1 MIKFLDLHKINERYR
16 KEIDESIKEVLDS
29 GWYLLGKQN
38 EEFCKNFAEYCGV
51 KYAVGVANGLDA
63 LKLAIMALGFKEG
76 DEIIVPSNTYI
87 ASILAI
93 SECGCTPVLV
103 EPDINTYNINPD
115 LIEAKITKNTKA
127 ILAVHLYGQTANM
140 QKISQIAD
148 KYNLKVGETL
158 KVKEAGYSLVYDSE
172 NKVYGLKQEKNKAY
186 KDYKVK
192 NGDTLYGIAFAH
204 GMTANEFLALNNI
217 KDVNKYNLKIGE
229 VLKVADNTSNSEK
242 SNLSDSGSIQNTQN
256 IKEEKSYDTYK
267 VKSGDTLYGI
277 AFAHGMTASEFLKL
291 NNIDD
296 PDKYKLYVGKTMYVA
311 SSKKESNTQNTE
323 NNEKENQKDTVY
335 YTVKS
340 GDTLYGIAFQNDIS
354 VNEFLK
360 INNIDDP
367 LKYKLRTGEKLKI
380 YATASNSQ
388 SKTIITYKV
397 KNGDTLGEIALKNS
411 MSLKDLLELNGL
423 KNNYVLK
430 VGDTLKIY
438 DNVNINTSSKPAS
451 YRTLENYKVKNG
463 DTLSEIALARGMD
476 LVELYSLN
484 NLNDKYVLKIG
495 DTLKV
500 YANTRKTRTL
510 VTSNYK
516 VQRGDTLYSIAK
528 KHKMDLRSLMNLN
541 NIKNANEYKLYVGA
555 TIKVQ
560 TVKMISYSFNDD
572 SILPESSFIW
582 PYKGII
588 ISGYGVTSDKL
599 ANRGINILGDVG
611 DKVVASDDGIVEY
624 VDDIRG
630 FGTVIILKH
639 KNGYNTS
646 YAHLS
651 KVNVKLGDIVSKG
664 QYIGNIGDT
673 GMIDRSELY
682 FKISYQGR
690 AVDPAKLLPKG

>member
-1 MIKFLDLHKINERYR
+1 M
-16 KEIDESIKEVLDS
+16 
-29 GWYLLGKQN
+29 
-38 EEFCKNFAEYCGV
+38 KNVF
-51 KYAVGVANGLDA
+51 KYASVIGCTFFSISFGANYIDYKVKNGDTLYGIAFAHDMSA
-63 LKLAIMALGFKEG
+63 SEFLKL
-76 DEIIVPSNTYI
+76 N
-87 ASILAI
+87 
-93 SECGCTPVLV
+93 
-103 EPDINTYNINPD
+103 NIKDPN
-115 LIEAKITKNTKA
+115 EYK
-127 ILAVHLYGQTANM
+127 
-140 QKISQIAD
+140 
-148 KYNLKVGETL
+148 LKVGETL

-172 NKVYGLKQEKNKAY
+172 NKVYGLKGEENKSY

-192 NGDTLYGIAFAH
+192 NGDSLYGIAFSH
-204 GMTANEFLALNNI
+204 GMTANEFLAINNI
-217 KDVNKYNLKIGE
+217 KDPNKYNLKIGE
-229 VLKVADNTSNSEK
+229 ILKVANNTSSASNNS
-242 SNLSDSGSIQNTQN
+242 SNLSPSEDNVSENN
-256 IKEEKSYDTYK
+256 YDTYK

-277 AFAHGMTASEFLKL
+277 AFAHGMTASEFLKI

-296 PDKYKLYVGKTMYVA
+296 PNKYKLYVGKTMYVA
-311 SSKKESNTQNTE
+311 KSERA
-323 NNEKENQKDTVY
+323 EKENNNNSNIQKEVEY

-380 YATASNSQ
+380 YAKSSSNAQ
-388 SKTIITYKV
+388 SKTIKTYKV
-397 KNGDTLGEIALKNS
+397 KYGDTLGEIAAKNS
-411 MSLKDLLELNGL
+411 MSLKDLLALNGL
-423 KNNYVLK
+423 KSNYVLK
-430 VGDTLKIY
+430 VGDTLKLY
-438 DNVNINTSSKPAS
+438 DNVSINTSSKPS
-451 YRTLENYKVKNG
+451 QYRTLENYKVKSG

-484 NLNDKYVLKIG
+484 NLNDKYILKIG

-500 YANTRKTRTL
+500 YANSPKTSTL
-510 VTSNYK
+510 VTSIYK
-516 VQRGDTLYSIAK
+516 VKSGDTLYSIAK
-528 KHKMDLRSLMNLN
+528 SHKMDLRSLMQLN

-555 TIKVQ
+555 SIKVQ

-582 PYKGII
+582 PYRGII
-588 ISGYGVTSDKL
+588 VSGYGVTSDKL

-624 VDDIRG
+624 VDNVRG

-651 KVNVKLGDIVSKG
+651 KANVKLGDIVSKG
-664 QYIGNIGDT
+664 EYIGDIGDT

-690 AVDPAKLLPKG
+690 AIDPTKLLPRG

>member
-1 MIKFLDLHKINERYR
+1 M
-16 KEIDESIKEVLDS
+16 
-29 GWYLLGKQN
+29 
-38 EEFCKNFAEYCGV
+38 KNVF
-51 KYAVGVANGLDA
+51 KYASVIGCTFFSISFGANYIDYKVKNGDTLYGIAFAHDMSA
-63 LKLAIMALGFKEG
+63 SEFLKL
-76 DEIIVPSNTYI
+76 N
-87 ASILAI
+87 
-93 SECGCTPVLV
+93 
-103 EPDINTYNINPD
+103 DIKDPNEY
-115 LIEAKITKNTKA
+115 K
-127 ILAVHLYGQTANM
+127 
-140 QKISQIAD
+140 
-148 KYNLKVGETL
+148 LKVGETL

-172 NKVYGLKQEKNKAY
+172 NKVYGLKGEENKSY

-192 NGDTLYGIAFAH
+192 NGDSLYAIAFSH
-204 GMTANEFLALNNI
+204 GMTANEFLAINNI
-217 KDVNKYNLKIGE
+217 KDPNKYNLKIGE
-229 VLKVADNTSNSEK
+229 ILKVANNTSSASNNS
-242 SNLSDSGSIQNTQN
+242 SNLSPSTDNVS
-256 IKEEKSYDTYK
+256 EKNYDTYK

-277 AFAHGMTASEFLKL
+277 AFAHGMTASEFLKI

-296 PDKYKLYVGKTMYVA
+296 PNKYKLYVGKTMYVA
-311 SSKKESNTQNTE
+311 KSERA
-323 NNEKENQKDTVY
+323 EKENNNNSNIQKEVQY

-360 INNIDDP
+360 LNNIDDP

-380 YATASNSQ
+380 YAKSSSNTQ
-388 SKTIITYKV
+388 SKTIKTYKV
-397 KNGDTLGEIALKNS
+397 KYGDTLGEIAAKNS
-411 MSLKDLLELNGL
+411 MSLKDLLALNGL
-423 KNNYVLK
+423 KSNYVLK
-430 VGDTLKIY
+430 VGDTLKLY
-438 DNVNINTSSKPAS
+438 DNVNINTSSKPS
-451 YRTLENYKVKNG
+451 QYRTLENYKVKSG

-484 NLNDKYVLKIG
+484 NLNDKYILKIG

-500 YANTRKTRTL
+500 YANSQKTSTL
-510 VTSNYK
+510 VTSIYK
-516 VQRGDTLYSIAK
+516 VKSGDTLYSIAK
-528 KHKMDLRSLMNLN
+528 THKMDLRSLMQLN

-555 TIKVQ
+555 SIKVQ

-582 PYKGII
+582 PYRGII
-588 ISGYGVTSDKL
+588 VSGYGVTSDKL

-624 VDDIRG
+624 VDNVRG

-664 QYIGNIGDT
+664 EYIGDIGDT

-682 FKISYQGR
+682 FKISFTISFKVR
-690 AVDPAKLLPKG
+690 L

>member
-1 MIKFLDLHKINERYR
+1 M
-16 KEIDESIKEVLDS
+16 
-29 GWYLLGKQN
+29 
-38 EEFCKNFAEYCGV
+38 KNVF
-51 KYAVGVANGLDA
+51 KYASVIGCTFFSISFGANYIDYKVKNGDTLYGIAFAHDMSA
-63 LKLAIMALGFKEG
+63 SEFLKL
-76 DEIIVPSNTYI
+76 N
-87 ASILAI
+87 
-93 SECGCTPVLV
+93 
-103 EPDINTYNINPD
+103 NIKDPN
-115 LIEAKITKNTKA
+115 EYK
-127 ILAVHLYGQTANM
+127 
-140 QKISQIAD
+140 
-148 KYNLKVGETL
+148 LKVGETL

-172 NKVYGLKQEKNKAY
+172 NKVYGLKGEENKSY

-192 NGDTLYGIAFAH
+192 NGDSLYAIAFSH
-204 GMTANEFLALNNI
+204 GMTANEFLAINNI
-217 KDVNKYNLKIGE
+217 KDPNKYNLKIGE
-229 VLKVADNTSNSEK
+229 ILKVANNTSSASNNS
-242 SNLSDSGSIQNTQN
+242 SNLSPSEDNVSENN
-256 IKEEKSYDTYK
+256 YDTYK

-277 AFAHGMTASEFLKL
+277 AFAHGMTASEFLKI

-296 PDKYKLYVGKTMYVA
+296 PNKYKLYVGKTMYVA
-311 SSKKESNTQNTE
+311 KSERA
-323 NNEKENQKDTVY
+323 EKENNNNSNIQKEVEY

-380 YATASNSQ
+380 YAKSSSNAQ
-388 SKTIITYKV
+388 SKTIKTYKV
-397 KNGDTLGEIALKNS
+397 KYGDTLGEIAAKNS
-411 MSLKDLLELNGL
+411 MSLKDLLALNGL
-423 KNNYVLK
+423 KSNYVLK
-430 VGDTLKIY
+430 VGDTLKLY
-438 DNVNINTSSKPAS
+438 DNVSINTSSKPS
-451 YRTLENYKVKNG
+451 QYRTLENYKVKSG

-484 NLNDKYVLKIG
+484 NLNDKYILKIG

-500 YANTRKTRTL
+500 YANSPKTSTL
-510 VTSNYK
+510 VTSIYK
-516 VQRGDTLYSIAK
+516 VKSGDTLYSIAK
-528 KHKMDLRSLMNLN
+528 SHKMDLRSLMQLN

-555 TIKVQ
+555 SIKVQ

-582 PYKGII
+582 PYRGII
-588 ISGYGVTSDKL
+588 VSGYGVTSDKL

-624 VDDIRG
+624 VDNVRG

-651 KVNVKLGDIVSKG
+651 KANVKLGDIVSKG
-664 QYIGNIGDT
+664 EYIGDIGDT

-690 AVDPAKLLPKG
+690 AIDPTKLLPRG

>member
-1 MIKFLDLHKINERYR
+1 MKNVFKYTSVIGCTFFSISFGANY
-16 KEIDESIKEVLDS
+16 IDYKVKNGDTLYGIAFAHDMSAS
-29 GWYLLGKQN
+29 
-38 EEFCKNFAEYCGV
+38 EF
-51 KYAVGVANGLDA
+51 
-63 LKLAIMALGFKEG
+63 LKL
-76 DEIIVPSNTYI
+76 N
-87 ASILAI
+87 
-93 SECGCTPVLV
+93 
-103 EPDINTYNINPD
+103 NIKDPN
-115 LIEAKITKNTKA
+115 EYK
-127 ILAVHLYGQTANM
+127 
-140 QKISQIAD
+140 
-148 KYNLKVGETL
+148 LKVGETL

-172 NKVYGLKQEKNKAY
+172 NKVYGLKGEENKSY

-192 NGDTLYGIAFAH
+192 NGDSLYAIAFSH
-204 GMTANEFLALNNI
+204 GMTANEFLAINNI
-217 KDVNKYNLKIGE
+217 KDPNKYNLKIGE
-229 VLKVADNTSNSEK
+229 ILKVANNTSSASNNS
-242 SNLSDSGSIQNTQN
+242 SNLSPSTDNVS
-256 IKEEKSYDTYK
+256 EKNYDTYK

-277 AFAHGMTASEFLKL
+277 AFAHGMTASEFLKI

-296 PDKYKLYVGKTMYVA
+296 PNKYKLYVGKTMYVA
-311 SSKKESNTQNTE
+311 KSERA
-323 NNEKENQKDTVY
+323 EKENNNNSNIQKEVQY

-360 INNIDDP
+360 LNNIDDP

-380 YATASNSQ
+380 YAKSSSNTQ
-388 SKTIITYKV
+388 SKTIKTYKV
-397 KNGDTLGEIALKNS
+397 KYGDTLGEIAAKNS
-411 MSLKDLLELNGL
+411 MSLKDLLALNGL
-423 KNNYVLK
+423 KSNYVLK
-430 VGDTLKIY
+430 VGDTLKLY
-438 DNVNINTSSKPAS
+438 DNVNINTSSKPS
-451 YRTLENYKVKNG
+451 QYRTLENYKVKSG

-484 NLNDKYVLKIG
+484 NLNDKYILKIG

-500 YANTRKTRTL
+500 YANSQKTSTL
-510 VTSNYK
+510 VTSIYK
-516 VQRGDTLYSIAK
+516 VKSGDTLYSIAK
-528 KHKMDLRSLMNLN
+528 THKMDLRSLMQLN

-555 TIKVQ
+555 SIKVQ

-582 PYKGII
+582 PYRGII
-588 ISGYGVTSDKL
+588 VSGYGVTSDKL

-624 VDDIRG
+624 VDNVRG

-664 QYIGNIGDT
+664 EYIGDIGDT

-690 AVDPAKLLPKG
+690 AIDPTKLLPRG

>member
-1 MIKFLDLHKINERYR
+1 MRNIF
-16 KEIDESIKEVLDS
+16 
-29 GWYLLGKQN
+29 
-38 EEFCKNFAEYCGV
+38 
-51 KYAVGVANGLDA
+51 KYASIVGCTFASIVLGANYIDYKVKNGDTLYGIAFSHDMSA
-63 LKLAIMALGFKEG
+63 TEFLKLNNIK
-76 DEIIVPSNTYI
+76 D
-87 ASILAI
+87 
-93 SECGCTPVLV
+93 
-103 EPDINTYNINPD
+103 PDSYK
-115 LIEAKITKNTKA
+115 LR
-127 ILAVHLYGQTANM
+127 
-140 QKISQIAD
+140 
-148 KYNLKVGETL
+148 VGEIL
-158 KVKEAGYSLVYDSE
+158 KVKENGYSLVFDSE
-172 NKVYGLKQEKNKAY
+172 NKVYGLKGEESKSSY

-204 GMTANEFLALNNI
+204 GMTANEFLAINNI
-217 KDVNKYNLKIGE
+217 KDVNKYNLRVGE
-229 VLKVADNTSNSEK
+229 TLKVANSSNNAS
-242 SNLSDSGSIQNTQN
+242 SNNEISNAEQKDT
-256 IKEEKSYDTYK
+256 ETKSYDTYR

-277 AFAHGMTASEFLKL
+277 AFAHGMTASEFLKI
-291 NNIDD
+291 NNIDN
-296 PDKYKLYVGKTMYVA
+296 PDKYKLYVGKTMYVIN
-311 SSKKESNTQNTE
+311 SKKENNSVQEKSDNT
-323 NNEKENQKDTVY
+323 KEVEY

-380 YATASNSQ
+380 YAKISNSQ
-388 SKTIITYKV
+388 SKTITTYRV
-397 KNGDTLGEIALKNS
+397 KSGDTLGEIALRNS

-423 KNNYVLK
+423 KSNYVLK
-430 VGDTLKIY
+430 VGDTLKLY
-438 DNVNINTSSKPAS
+438 DNVNINTSSSKQPA
-451 YRTLENYKVKNG
+451 YRTLENYKVKSG
-463 DTLSEIALARGMD
+463 DTLSEIALKRGMD

-484 NLNDKYVLKIG
+484 NLNAKSILKVG

-500 YANTRKTRTL
+500 YANPKKTTTL

-516 VQRGDTLYSIAK
+516 VKSGDSLYSIAQ
-528 KHKMDLRSLMNLN
+528 KHNMTLRNLMRLN
-541 NIKNANEYKLYVGA
+541 NIKNANEYKLYIGA
-555 TIKVQ
+555 NIKVQ
-560 TVKMISYSFNDD
+560 TLKMIPYSFNDD

-588 ISGYGVTSDKL
+588 VSGYGVTSDKL

-611 DKVVASDDGIVEY
+611 DKVIAADDGIVEY
-624 VDDIRG
+624 VDEIRG

-664 QYIGNIGDT
+664 AYIGNIGDT

-690 AVDPAKLLPKG
+690 AIDPTKLLPKG

>member
-1 MIKFLDLHKINERYR
+1 M
-16 KEIDESIKEVLDS
+16 
-29 GWYLLGKQN
+29 
-38 EEFCKNFAEYCGV
+38 KNVF
-51 KYAVGVANGLDA
+51 KYASVIGCTFFSISFGANYIDYKVKNGDTLYGIAFAHDMSA
-63 LKLAIMALGFKEG
+63 SEFLKL
-76 DEIIVPSNTYI
+76 N
-87 ASILAI
+87 
-93 SECGCTPVLV
+93 
-103 EPDINTYNINPD
+103 NIKDPN
-115 LIEAKITKNTKA
+115 EYK
-127 ILAVHLYGQTANM
+127 
-140 QKISQIAD
+140 
-148 KYNLKVGETL
+148 LKVGETL

-172 NKVYGLKQEKNKAY
+172 NKVYGLKGEENKSY

-192 NGDTLYGIAFAH
+192 NGDSLYGIAFSH
-204 GMTANEFLALNNI
+204 GMTANEFLAINNI
-217 KDVNKYNLKIGE
+217 KDPNKYNLKIGE
-229 VLKVADNTSNSEK
+229 ILKVANNTSSTSNNS
-242 SNLSDSGSIQNTQN
+242 SNLSPSEDNVSENN
-256 IKEEKSYDTYK
+256 YDTYK

-277 AFAHGMTASEFLKL
+277 AFAHGMTASEFLKI

-296 PDKYKLYVGKTMYVA
+296 PNKYKLYVGKTMYVA
-311 SSKKESNTQNTE
+311 KSERA
-323 NNEKENQKDTVY
+323 EKENNNNSNIQKEVEY

-380 YATASNSQ
+380 YAKSSSNAQ
-388 SKTIITYKV
+388 SKTIKTYKV
-397 KNGDTLGEIALKNS
+397 KYGDTLGEIAAKNS
-411 MSLKDLLELNGL
+411 MSLKDLLALNGL
-423 KNNYVLK
+423 KSNYVLK
-430 VGDTLKIY
+430 VGDTLKLY
-438 DNVNINTSSKPAS
+438 DNVSINTSSKPS
-451 YRTLENYKVKNG
+451 QYRTLENYKVKSG

-484 NLNDKYVLKIG
+484 NLNDKYILKIG

-500 YANTRKTRTL
+500 YANSPKTSTL
-510 VTSNYK
+510 VTSIYK
-516 VQRGDTLYSIAK
+516 VKSGDTLYSIAK
-528 KHKMDLRSLMNLN
+528 SHKMDLRSLMQLN

-555 TIKVQ
+555 SIKVQ

-588 ISGYGVTSDKL
+588 VSGYGVTSDKL

-624 VDDIRG
+624 VDNVRG

-651 KVNVKLGDIVSKG
+651 KANVKLGDIVSKG
-664 QYIGNIGDT
+664 EYIGDIGDT

-690 AVDPAKLLPKG
+690 AIDPAKLLPRG

>member
-1 MIKFLDLHKINERYR
+1 M
-16 KEIDESIKEVLDS
+16 
-29 GWYLLGKQN
+29 
-38 EEFCKNFAEYCGV
+38 KNVF
-51 KYAVGVANGLDA
+51 KYASVIGCTFFSISFGANYIDYKVKNGDTLYGIAFAHDMSA
-63 LKLAIMALGFKEG
+63 SEFLKL
-76 DEIIVPSNTYI
+76 N
-87 ASILAI
+87 
-93 SECGCTPVLV
+93 
-103 EPDINTYNINPD
+103 NIKDPN
-115 LIEAKITKNTKA
+115 EYK
-127 ILAVHLYGQTANM
+127 
-140 QKISQIAD
+140 
-148 KYNLKVGETL
+148 LKVGETL

-172 NKVYGLKQEKNKAY
+172 NKVYGLKGEENKSY

-192 NGDTLYGIAFAH
+192 NGDSLYGIAFAH
-204 GMTANEFLALNNI
+204 GMTANEFLAINNI
-217 KDVNKYNLKIGE
+217 KDPNKYNLKIGE
-229 VLKVADNTSNSEK
+229 ILKVANNTSSASNNS
-242 SNLSDSGSIQNTQN
+242 SNLSPSTDNVS
-256 IKEEKSYDTYK
+256 EKNYDTYK

-277 AFAHGMTASEFLKL
+277 AFAHGMTASEFLKI

-296 PDKYKLYVGKTMYVA
+296 PNKYKLYVGKTMYVA
-311 SSKKESNTQNTE
+311 KSERA
-323 NNEKENQKDTVY
+323 EKENNNNSNIQKEVQY

-360 INNIDDP
+360 LNNIDDP

-380 YATASNSQ
+380 YAKSSSNTQ
-388 SKTIITYKV
+388 SKTIKTYKV
-397 KNGDTLGEIALKNS
+397 KYGDTLGEIAAKNS
-411 MSLKDLLELNGL
+411 MSLKDLLALNGL
-423 KNNYVLK
+423 KSNYVLK
-430 VGDTLKIY
+430 VGDTLKLY
-438 DNVNINTSSKPAS
+438 DNVNINTSSKPS
-451 YRTLENYKVKNG
+451 QYRTLENYKVKSG

-484 NLNDKYVLKIG
+484 NLNDKYILKIG

-500 YANTRKTRTL
+500 YANSQKTSTL
-510 VTSNYK
+510 VTSIYK
-516 VQRGDTLYSIAK
+516 VKSGDTLYSIAK
-528 KHKMDLRSLMNLN
+528 THKMDLRSLMQLN

-555 TIKVQ
+555 SIKVQ

-582 PYKGII
+582 PYRGII
-588 ISGYGVTSDKL
+588 VSGYGVTSDKL

-624 VDDIRG
+624 VDNVRG

-651 KVNVKLGDIVSKG
+651 KVNVKLGDIVSEG
-664 QYIGNIGDT
+664 EYIGDIGDT

-690 AVDPAKLLPKG
+690 AIDPTKLLPRG

>member
-1 MIKFLDLHKINERYR
+1 M
-16 KEIDESIKEVLDS
+16 
-29 GWYLLGKQN
+29 
-38 EEFCKNFAEYCGV
+38 KNVF
-51 KYAVGVANGLDA
+51 KYASVIGCTFFSISFGANYIDYKVKNGDTLYGIAFAHDMSA
-63 LKLAIMALGFKEG
+63 SEFLKL
-76 DEIIVPSNTYI
+76 N
-87 ASILAI
+87 
-93 SECGCTPVLV
+93 
-103 EPDINTYNINPD
+103 NIKDPN
-115 LIEAKITKNTKA
+115 EYK
-127 ILAVHLYGQTANM
+127 
-140 QKISQIAD
+140 
-148 KYNLKVGETL
+148 LKVGETL

-172 NKVYGLKQEKNKAY
+172 NKVYGLKGEENKSY

-192 NGDTLYGIAFAH
+192 NGDSLYAIAFSH
-204 GMTANEFLALNNI
+204 GMTANEFLAINNI
-217 KDVNKYNLKIGE
+217 KDPNKYNLKIGE
-229 VLKVADNTSNSEK
+229 ILKVANNTSSASNNS
-242 SNLSDSGSIQNTQN
+242 SNLSPSEDNVSENN
-256 IKEEKSYDTYK
+256 YDTYK

-277 AFAHGMTASEFLKL
+277 AFAHGMTASEFLKI

-296 PDKYKLYVGKTMYVA
+296 PNKYKLYVGKTMYVA
-311 SSKKESNTQNTE
+311 KSERA
-323 NNEKENQKDTVY
+323 EKENNNNSNIQKEVQY

-360 INNIDDP
+360 LNNIDDP

-380 YATASNSQ
+380 YAKSSSNTQ
-388 SKTIITYKV
+388 SKTIKTYKV
-397 KNGDTLGEIALKNS
+397 KYGDTLGEIAAKNS
-411 MSLKDLLELNGL
+411 MSLKDLLALNGL
-423 KNNYVLK
+423 KSNYVLK
-430 VGDTLKIY
+430 VGDTLKLY
-438 DNVNINTSSKPAS
+438 DNVNINTSSKPS
-451 YRTLENYKVKNG
+451 QYRTLENYKVKSG

-484 NLNDKYVLKIG
+484 NLNDKYILKIG

-500 YANTRKTRTL
+500 YANSQKTSTL
-510 VTSNYK
+510 VTSIYK
-516 VQRGDTLYSIAK
+516 VKSGDTLYSIAK
-528 KHKMDLRSLMNLN
+528 THKMDLRSLMQLN

-555 TIKVQ
+555 SIKVQ

-582 PYKGII
+582 PYRGII
-588 ISGYGVTSDKL
+588 VSGYGVTSDKL

-624 VDDIRG
+624 VDNVRG

-651 KVNVKLGDIVSKG
+651 KANVKLGDIVSKG
-664 QYIGNIGDT
+664 EYIGDIGDT

-690 AVDPAKLLPKG
+690 AIDPTKLLPRG

>member
-1 MIKFLDLHKINERYR
+1 M
-16 KEIDESIKEVLDS
+16 
-29 GWYLLGKQN
+29 
-38 EEFCKNFAEYCGV
+38 KNVF
-51 KYAVGVANGLDA
+51 KYASVIGCTFFSISFGADFIDYKVKNGDTLYGIA
-63 LKLAIMALGFKEG
+63 FAHNMSASEFLKL
-76 DEIIVPSNTYI
+76 N
-87 ASILAI
+87 
-93 SECGCTPVLV
+93 
-103 EPDINTYNINPD
+103 NIKDPN
-115 LIEAKITKNTKA
+115 EYK
-127 ILAVHLYGQTANM
+127 
-140 QKISQIAD
+140 
-148 KYNLKVGETL
+148 LKVGETL
-158 KVKEAGYSLVYDSE
+158 KVKDAGYSLVYDSE
-172 NKVYGLKQEKNKAY
+172 NKVYGLKGEENKSY

-192 NGDTLYGIAFAH
+192 NGDSLYGIAFSH
-204 GMTANEFLALNNI
+204 GMTANEFLAINNI
-217 KDVNKYNLKIGE
+217 KDPNKYNLKIGE
-229 VLKVADNTSNSEK
+229 ILKVANNTSDT
-242 SNLSDSGSIQNTQN
+242 SNLSPSEDNVS
-256 IKEEKSYDTYK
+256 EKNYDTYK

-277 AFAHGMTASEFLKL
+277 AFAHGMTASEFLKI

-296 PDKYKLYVGKTMYVA
+296 PNKYKLYVGKTMYVA
-311 SSKKESNTQNTE
+311 KSERA
-323 NNEKENQKDTVY
+323 EKENNNNSNIQKEVEY

-380 YATASNSQ
+380 YSKGSSNSQ
-388 SKTIITYKV
+388 SKTIKTYKV
-397 KNGDTLGEIALKNS
+397 KYGDTLGEIAAKNS
-411 MSLKDLLELNGL
+411 MSLNDLLALNGL

-430 VGDTLKIY
+430 VGDTLKLY
-438 DNVNINTSSKPAS
+438 DNVNINTSSKPS
-451 YRTLENYKVKNG
+451 QYRTLENYKVKSG

-484 NLNDKYVLKIG
+484 NLNDKYILKIG

-500 YANTRKTRTL
+500 YANSPKTSAL
-510 VTSNYK
+510 VTSIYK
-516 VQRGDTLYSIAK
+516 VKSGDTLYSIAK
-528 KHKMDLRSLMNLN
+528 SHKMDLRSLMQLN
-541 NIKNANEYKLYVGA
+541 NIKNANEYKLYIGA
-555 TIKVQ
+555 SIKVQ
-560 TVKMISYSFNDD
+560 TTKMISYSFNDD

-588 ISGYGVTSDKL
+588 VSGYGVTSDKL

-624 VDDIRG
+624 ADNVRG

-664 QYIGNIGDT
+664 EYIGDIGNT

-682 FKISYQGR
+682 FKISYQGV
-690 AVDPAKLLPKG
+690 AIDPTKLLPRG

>member
-1 MIKFLDLHKINERYR
+1 M
-16 KEIDESIKEVLDS
+16 
-29 GWYLLGKQN
+29 
-38 EEFCKNFAEYCGV
+38 KNVF
-51 KYAVGVANGLDA
+51 KYASVIGCTFFSISFGANYIDYKVKNGDTLYGIAFAHDMSA
-63 LKLAIMALGFKEG
+63 SEFLKL
-76 DEIIVPSNTYI
+76 N
-87 ASILAI
+87 
-93 SECGCTPVLV
+93 
-103 EPDINTYNINPD
+103 DIKDPNEY
-115 LIEAKITKNTKA
+115 K
-127 ILAVHLYGQTANM
+127 
-140 QKISQIAD
+140 
-148 KYNLKVGETL
+148 LKVGETL

-172 NKVYGLKQEKNKAY
+172 NKVYGLKGEENKSY

-192 NGDTLYGIAFAH
+192 NGDSLYAIAFSH
-204 GMTANEFLALNNI
+204 GMTANEFLAINNI
-217 KDVNKYNLKIGE
+217 KDPNKYNLKIGE
-229 VLKVADNTSNSEK
+229 ILKVANNTSSASNNS
-242 SNLSDSGSIQNTQN
+242 SNLSTSTDNVS
-256 IKEEKSYDTYK
+256 EKNYDTYK

-277 AFAHGMTASEFLKL
+277 AFAHGMTASEFLKI

-296 PDKYKLYVGKTMYVA
+296 PNKYKLYVGKTMYVA
-311 SSKKESNTQNTE
+311 KSERA
-323 NNEKENQKDTVY
+323 EKENNNNSNIQKEVQY

-360 INNIDDP
+360 LNNIDDP

-380 YATASNSQ
+380 YAKSSSNTQ
-388 SKTIITYKV
+388 SKTIKTYKV
-397 KNGDTLGEIALKNS
+397 KYGDTLGEIAAKNS
-411 MSLKDLLELNGL
+411 MSLKDLLALNGL
-423 KNNYVLK
+423 KSNYVLK
-430 VGDTLKIY
+430 VGDTLKLY
-438 DNVNINTSSKPAS
+438 DNVNINTSSKPS
-451 YRTLENYKVKNG
+451 QYRTLENYKVKSG

-484 NLNDKYVLKIG
+484 NLNDKYILKIG

-500 YANTRKTRTL
+500 YANSQKTSTL
-510 VTSNYK
+510 VTSIYK
-516 VQRGDTLYSIAK
+516 VKSGDTLYSIAK
-528 KHKMDLRSLMNLN
+528 SHKMDLRSLMQLN

-555 TIKVQ
+555 SIKVQ

-582 PYKGII
+582 PYRGII
-588 ISGYGVTSDKL
+588 VSGYGVTSDKL

-624 VDDIRG
+624 VDNVRG

-664 QYIGNIGDT
+664 EYIGDIGDT

-690 AVDPAKLLPKG
+690 AIDPTKLLPRG

>member
-1 MIKFLDLHKINERYR
+1 M
-16 KEIDESIKEVLDS
+16 
-29 GWYLLGKQN
+29 
-38 EEFCKNFAEYCGV
+38 KNVF
-51 KYAVGVANGLDA
+51 KYASVIGCTFFSISFGANYIDYKVKNGDTLYGIAFAHDMSA
-63 LKLAIMALGFKEG
+63 SEFLKL
-76 DEIIVPSNTYI
+76 N
-87 ASILAI
+87 
-93 SECGCTPVLV
+93 
-103 EPDINTYNINPD
+103 NIKDPN
-115 LIEAKITKNTKA
+115 EYK
-127 ILAVHLYGQTANM
+127 
-140 QKISQIAD
+140 
-148 KYNLKVGETL
+148 LKVGETL

-172 NKVYGLKQEKNKAY
+172 NKVYGLKGEENKSY

-192 NGDTLYGIAFAH
+192 NGDSLYGIAFAH
-204 GMTANEFLALNNI
+204 GMTANEFLAINNI
-217 KDVNKYNLKIGE
+217 KDPNKYNLKIGE
-229 VLKVADNTSNSEK
+229 ILKVANNTSSASNNS
-242 SNLSDSGSIQNTQN
+242 SNLSPSKDNVS
-256 IKEEKSYDTYK
+256 EKNYDTYK

-277 AFAHGMTASEFLKL
+277 AFAHGMTASEFLKI

-296 PDKYKLYVGKTMYVA
+296 PNKYKLYVGKTMYVA
-311 SSKKESNTQNTE
+311 KSERA
-323 NNEKENQKDTVY
+323 EKENNNNSNIQKEVEY

-380 YATASNSQ
+380 YAKSSSNAQ
-388 SKTIITYKV
+388 SKTIKTYKV
-397 KNGDTLGEIALKNS
+397 KYGDTLGEIAVKNS
-411 MSLKDLLELNGL
+411 MSLKDLLALNGL
-423 KNNYVLK
+423 KSNYVLK
-430 VGDTLKIY
+430 VGDTLKLY
-438 DNVNINTSSKPAS
+438 DNVSINTSSKPS
-451 YRTLENYKVKNG
+451 QYRTLENYKVKSG

-484 NLNDKYVLKIG
+484 NINDKYILKIG

-500 YANTRKTRTL
+500 YANSPKTSTL
-510 VTSNYK
+510 VTSIYK
-516 VQRGDTLYSIAK
+516 VKSGDTLYSIAK
-528 KHKMDLRSLMNLN
+528 SHKMDLRSLMQLN

-555 TIKVQ
+555 SIKVQ

-582 PYKGII
+582 PYRGII
-588 ISGYGVTSDKL
+588 VSGYGVTSDKL

-624 VDDIRG
+624 VDNVRG

-651 KVNVKLGDIVSKG
+651 KANVKLGDIVSKG
-664 QYIGNIGDT
+664 EYIGDIGDT

-690 AVDPAKLLPKG
+690 AIDPTKLLPRG

>member
-1 MIKFLDLHKINERYR
+1 M
-16 KEIDESIKEVLDS
+16 
-29 GWYLLGKQN
+29 
-38 EEFCKNFAEYCGV
+38 KNVF
-51 KYAVGVANGLDA
+51 KYASVIGCTFFSISFGANYIDYKVKNGDTLYGIAFAHDMSA
-63 LKLAIMALGFKEG
+63 SEFLKL
-76 DEIIVPSNTYI
+76 N
-87 ASILAI
+87 
-93 SECGCTPVLV
+93 
-103 EPDINTYNINPD
+103 NIKDPN
-115 LIEAKITKNTKA
+115 EYK
-127 ILAVHLYGQTANM
+127 
-140 QKISQIAD
+140 
-148 KYNLKVGETL
+148 LKVGETL

-172 NKVYGLKQEKNKAY
+172 NKVYGLKGEENKSY

-192 NGDTLYGIAFAH
+192 NGDSLYGIAFSH
-204 GMTANEFLALNNI
+204 GMTANEFLAINNI
-217 KDVNKYNLKIGE
+217 KDPNKYNLKIGE
-229 VLKVADNTSNSEK
+229 ILKVANNTSSTSNNS
-242 SNLSDSGSIQNTQN
+242 SNLSPSEDNVSENN
-256 IKEEKSYDTYK
+256 YDTYK

-277 AFAHGMTASEFLKL
+277 AFAHGMTASEFLKI

-296 PDKYKLYVGKTMYVA
+296 PNKYNLYVGKTMYVA
-311 SSKKESNTQNTE
+311 KSERA
-323 NNEKENQKDTVY
+323 EKENNNNSNIQKEVEY

-380 YATASNSQ
+380 YAKSSSNAQ
-388 SKTIITYKV
+388 SKTIKTYKV
-397 KNGDTLGEIALKNS
+397 KYGDTLGEIAAKNS
-411 MSLKDLLELNGL
+411 MSLKDLLALNGL
-423 KNNYVLK
+423 KSNYVLK
-430 VGDTLKIY
+430 VGDTLKLY
-438 DNVNINTSSKPAS
+438 DNVSINTSSKPS
-451 YRTLENYKVKNG
+451 QYRTLENYKVKSG

-484 NLNDKYVLKIG
+484 NLNDKYILKIG

-500 YANTRKTRTL
+500 YANSPKTSTL
-510 VTSNYK
+510 VTSIYK
-516 VQRGDTLYSIAK
+516 VKSGDTLYSIAK
-528 KHKMDLRSLMNLN
+528 SHKMDLRSLMQLN

-555 TIKVQ
+555 SIKVQ

-582 PYKGII
+582 PYRGII
-588 ISGYGVTSDKL
+588 VSGYGVTSDKL

-624 VDDIRG
+624 VDNVRG

-651 KVNVKLGDIVSKG
+651 KANVKLGDIVSKG
-664 QYIGNIGDT
+664 EYIGDIGDT

-690 AVDPAKLLPKG
+690 AIDPAKLLPRG

>member
-1 MIKFLDLHKINERYR
+1 M
-16 KEIDESIKEVLDS
+16 
-29 GWYLLGKQN
+29 
-38 EEFCKNFAEYCGV
+38 KNVF
-51 KYAVGVANGLDA
+51 KYASVIGCTFFSISFGANYIDYKVKNGDTLYGIAFAHDMSA
-63 LKLAIMALGFKEG
+63 SEFLKL
-76 DEIIVPSNTYI
+76 N
-87 ASILAI
+87 
-93 SECGCTPVLV
+93 
-103 EPDINTYNINPD
+103 NIKDPN
-115 LIEAKITKNTKA
+115 EYK
-127 ILAVHLYGQTANM
+127 
-140 QKISQIAD
+140 
-148 KYNLKVGETL
+148 LKVGETL

-172 NKVYGLKQEKNKAY
+172 NKVYGLKGEENKSY

-192 NGDTLYGIAFAH
+192 NGDSLYAIAFSH
-204 GMTANEFLALNNI
+204 GMTANEFLAINNI
-217 KDVNKYNLKIGE
+217 KDPNKYNLKIGE
-229 VLKVADNTSNSEK
+229 ILKVANNTSSASNNS
-242 SNLSDSGSIQNTQN
+242 SNLSPSTDNVS
-256 IKEEKSYDTYK
+256 EKNYDTYK

-277 AFAHGMTASEFLKL
+277 AFAHGMTASEFLKI

-296 PDKYKLYVGKTMYVA
+296 PNKYKLYVGKTMYVA
-311 SSKKESNTQNTE
+311 KSERA
-323 NNEKENQKDTVY
+323 EKENNNNSNIQKEVQY

-360 INNIDDP
+360 LNNIDDP

-380 YATASNSQ
+380 YAKSSSNTQ
-388 SKTIITYKV
+388 SKTIKTYKV
-397 KNGDTLGEIALKNS
+397 KYGDTLGEIAAKNS
-411 MSLKDLLELNGL
+411 MSLKDLLALNGL
-423 KNNYVLK
+423 KSNYVLK
-430 VGDTLKIY
+430 VGDTLKLY
-438 DNVNINTSSKPAS
+438 DNVNINTSSKPS
-451 YRTLENYKVKNG
+451 QYRTLENYKVKSG

-484 NLNDKYVLKIG
+484 NLNDKYILKIG

-500 YANTRKTRTL
+500 YANSQKTSTL
-510 VTSNYK
+510 VTSIYK
-516 VQRGDTLYSIAK
+516 VKSGDTLYSIAK
-528 KHKMDLRSLMNLN
+528 THKMDLRSLMQLN

-555 TIKVQ
+555 SIKVQ

-582 PYKGII
+582 PYRGII
-588 ISGYGVTSDKL
+588 VSGYGVTSDKL

-624 VDDIRG
+624 VDNVRG

-664 QYIGNIGDT
+664 EYIGDIGDT

-690 AVDPAKLLPKG
+690 AIDPTKLLPRG

>member
-1 MIKFLDLHKINERYR
+1 M
-16 KEIDESIKEVLDS
+16 
-29 GWYLLGKQN
+29 
-38 EEFCKNFAEYCGV
+38 KNVF
-51 KYAVGVANGLDA
+51 KYASVIGCTFFSIIFGANYIDYKVKNGDTLYGIAFAHDMSA
-63 LKLAIMALGFKEG
+63 SEFLKL
-76 DEIIVPSNTYI
+76 N
-87 ASILAI
+87 
-93 SECGCTPVLV
+93 
-103 EPDINTYNINPD
+103 NIKDPN
-115 LIEAKITKNTKA
+115 EYK
-127 ILAVHLYGQTANM
+127 
-140 QKISQIAD
+140 
-148 KYNLKVGETL
+148 LKVGETL

-172 NKVYGLKQEKNKAY
+172 NKVYGLKGEENKSY

-192 NGDTLYGIAFAH
+192 NGDSLYGIAFAH
-204 GMTANEFLALNNI
+204 GMTANEFLAINNI
-217 KDVNKYNLKIGE
+217 KDPNKYNLKIGE
-229 VLKVADNTSNSEK
+229 ILKVANNTSSASNNS
-242 SNLSDSGSIQNTQN
+242 SNLSPSTDNVS
-256 IKEEKSYDTYK
+256 EKNYDTYK

-277 AFAHGMTASEFLKL
+277 AFAHGMTASEFLKI

-296 PDKYKLYVGKTMYVA
+296 PNKYKLYVGKTMYVA
-311 SSKKESNTQNTE
+311 KSERA
-323 NNEKENQKDTVY
+323 EKENNNNSNIQKEVQY

-380 YATASNSQ
+380 YAKSSSNAQ
-388 SKTIITYKV
+388 SKTIKTYKV
-397 KNGDTLGEIALKNS
+397 KYGDTLGEIAAKNS
-411 MSLKDLLELNGL
+411 MSLKDLLALNGL
-423 KNNYVLK
+423 KSNYVLK
-430 VGDTLKIY
+430 VGDTLKLY
-438 DNVNINTSSKPAS
+438 DNVSINTSSKPS
-451 YRTLENYKVKNG
+451 QYRTLENYKVKSG

-484 NLNDKYVLKIG
+484 NLNDKYILKIG

-500 YANTRKTRTL
+500 YANSQKTSTL
-510 VTSNYK
+510 VTSIYK
-516 VQRGDTLYSIAK
+516 VKSGDTLYSIAK
-528 KHKMDLRSLMNLN
+528 SHKMDLRSLMQLN

-555 TIKVQ
+555 SIKVQ

-582 PYKGII
+582 PYRGII
-588 ISGYGVTSDKL
+588 VSGYGVTSDKL

-624 VDDIRG
+624 VDNVRG

-664 QYIGNIGDT
+664 EYIGDIGDT

-690 AVDPAKLLPKG
+690 AIDPTKLLPRG

>member
-1 MIKFLDLHKINERYR
+1 M
-16 KEIDESIKEVLDS
+16 
-29 GWYLLGKQN
+29 
-38 EEFCKNFAEYCGV
+38 KNVF
-51 KYAVGVANGLDA
+51 KYASVIGCTFFSISFGANYIDYKVKNGDTLYGIAFAHDMSA
-63 LKLAIMALGFKEG
+63 SEFLKL
-76 DEIIVPSNTYI
+76 N
-87 ASILAI
+87 
-93 SECGCTPVLV
+93 
-103 EPDINTYNINPD
+103 NIKDPN
-115 LIEAKITKNTKA
+115 EYK
-127 ILAVHLYGQTANM
+127 
-140 QKISQIAD
+140 
-148 KYNLKVGETL
+148 LKVGETL

-172 NKVYGLKQEKNKAY
+172 NKVYGLKGEENKSY

-192 NGDTLYGIAFAH
+192 NGDSLYAIAFSH
-204 GMTANEFLALNNI
+204 GMTANEFLAINNI
-217 KDVNKYNLKIGE
+217 KDPNKYNLKIGE
-229 VLKVADNTSNSEK
+229 ILKVANNTSSASNNS
-242 SNLSDSGSIQNTQN
+242 SNLSPSTDNVS
-256 IKEEKSYDTYK
+256 EKNYDTYK

-277 AFAHGMTASEFLKL
+277 AFAHGMTASEFLKI

-296 PDKYKLYVGKTMYVA
+296 PNKYKLYVGKTMYVA
-311 SSKKESNTQNTE
+311 KSERA
-323 NNEKENQKDTVY
+323 EKENNNNSNIQKEVQY

-380 YATASNSQ
+380 YAKSSSNAQ
-388 SKTIITYKV
+388 SKTIKTYKV
-397 KNGDTLGEIALKNS
+397 KYGDTLGEIAAKNS
-411 MSLKDLLELNGL
+411 MSLKDLLALNGL
-423 KNNYVLK
+423 KSNYVLK
-430 VGDTLKIY
+430 VGDTLKLY
-438 DNVNINTSSKPAS
+438 DNVSINTSSKPS
-451 YRTLENYKVKNG
+451 QYRTLENYKVKSG

-484 NLNDKYVLKIG
+484 NLNDKYILKIG

-500 YANTRKTRTL
+500 YANSQKTSTL
-510 VTSNYK
+510 VTSIYK
-516 VQRGDTLYSIAK
+516 VKSGDTLYSIAK
-528 KHKMDLRSLMNLN
+528 SHKMDLRSLMQLN

-555 TIKVQ
+555 SIKVQ

-582 PYKGII
+582 PYRGII
-588 ISGYGVTSDKL
+588 VSGYGVTSDKL

-624 VDDIRG
+624 VDNVRG

-664 QYIGNIGDT
+664 EYIGDIGDT

-690 AVDPAKLLPKG
+690 AIDPTKLLPRG